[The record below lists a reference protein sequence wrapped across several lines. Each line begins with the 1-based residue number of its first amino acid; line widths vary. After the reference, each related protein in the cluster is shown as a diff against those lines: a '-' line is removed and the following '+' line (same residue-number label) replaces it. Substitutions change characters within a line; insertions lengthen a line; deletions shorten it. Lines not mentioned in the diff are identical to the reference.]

1 MELASN
7 NSNQSTTATP
17 SKKKSSEN
25 TENLNPNVPH
35 RGLSSKSPA
44 LKPFK
49 PSNTNPVVQS
59 PQNRIRQRK
68 FVVAKKNNRK
78 GSRNDAVSCKCKH
91 NGGAKC
97 VCVAYQTLRASQEE
111 FFLKERKD
119 FGEEEEE
126 EEEAKDEKGYDFE
139 TEGTKSETVEDEE
152 KEDGGSTVKRRRE
165 RDRLL
170 EEARNSVP
178 ENGFGKVMHLVK
190 AFERLLTIP
199 KNSKEKDHTED
210 QDQDHD
216 LGEKRD
222 KNKVMKWAL
231 PGLQFE
237 QQALEATSG
246 SGSSSFCYNSDL
258 VLTSE
263 NLGLDQG
270 ISVSSSWDS
279 SRARFD
285 FRFYLIRSRAKL
297 RSNFFNCFWYCSP
310 NAICVIDF
318 GNSYS
323 ISLHLG
329 QHMSPKVKLQF

>member
-1 MELASN
+1 
-7 NSNQSTTATP
+7 
-17 SKKKSSEN
+17 
-25 TENLNPNVPH
+25 
-35 RGLSSKSPA
+35 
-44 LKPFK
+44 
-49 PSNTNPVVQS
+49 
-59 PQNRIRQRK
+59 
-68 FVVAKKNNRK
+68 VAKKNNRK